1 MQQNSS
7 TSGSV
12 IRVLVVASS
21 VVMQAGLEALLA
33 NSPDIDIVG
42 SATRPNTLTQQTLT
56 QQTLIQQVE
65 RSQPDVVLWE
75 WDDAEEAL
83 PALLTSDASGVLSS
97 EVQDADDMNG
107 GAMPPIVLVVD
118 DWQPSAIATIL
129 NAGVRGILPSD
140 ATATEIVGAIVAA
153 ANSLTVIHP
162 DLTQALLSSL
172 PPPRILPAPSETL
185 TNREIEVLSMLAEGL
200 GNKAIARRLN
210 LSEHTVKFHIGS
222 IFSKLHASSRTEA
235 VILGARQGLIML

>member
-1 MQQNSS
+1 M
-7 TSGSV
+7 
-12 IRVLVVASS
+12 IRVLVIASS

-33 NSPDIDIVG
+33 TSPEIDIVG
-42 SATRPNTLTQQTLT
+42 SATLPNMVTQPPLT
-56 QQTLIQQVE
+56 QQTLIQQME

-83 PALLTSDASGVLSS
+83 PVFLISDVTDVEDS
-97 EVQDADDMNG
+97 ESMNG

-118 DWQPSAIATIL
+118 DWQSPAIATIL
-129 NAGVRGILPSD
+129 NAGVRGILPSG

-153 ANSLTVIHP
+153 ANGLTVIHP

-172 PPPRILPAPSETL
+172 PPPRLLPAPSEAL
-185 TNREIEVLSMLAEGL
+185 TNREVEVLSMLAEGL
-200 GNKAIARRLN
+200 GNKAIARRLTI
-210 LSEHTVKFHIGS
+210 SEHTVKFHIGS

-235 VILGARQGLIML
+235 VILGARQGLILL